1 MRNDEVAAVL
11 NEIADLL
18 EMSDPSDRFR
28 PIAYRRAARAIES
41 LPEDVEDLAKRGTLE
56 NIPGVGKAIAG
67 KIKQYLAEGQVD
79 ALETLRQEFPPGLV
93 EIMRVRDI
101 GPRTARRLYFELKIT
116 SLDGLRKAAEAGQL
130 RKLKGF
136 GEKTEQNILR
146 GIQVSEQTK
155 GRQLLGVALPI
166 AERII
171 AHLRTNAPVEDMTY
185 AGSLRRMKETIGDI
199 DLLATTRD
207 PAAVTAA
214 FTSMPGVREVVAAGE
229 TKSAVVIAEG
239 LQVDLRVLEPSRWGA
254 GLQYFTGSKDHNVK
268 LRGMAQKKGFKLNE
282 YGLFR
287 EDRSDELVAAAT
299 EEEVYGALGLPYIEP
314 ELREDA
320 GEIEAAIADA
330 LPGLITLAD
339 IRGDLHAHTNLTDG
353 VNTLEE
359 MASAARAK
367 GYAYLGIS
375 DHSPYVRVANG
386 LSVEN
391 ARIHIEEIRA
401 FGRRSPDLRLLAGT
415 ECDILPDGSMD
426 YPDDLLAEFDY
437 VIASVHSNFKMPED
451 EMTRRVIRAMEN
463 EHVDIIAHPTSRK
476 IGQREPIALDM
487 ERFLEAA
494 VDTRTVLEVNAYPD
508 RTDLSSAH
516 ARLAKEH
523 GARLIVDTDSHATEQ
538 LDYMRL
544 GVGTARRGWIEKGD
558 VVNTMSYE
566 DILSFLR

>member
-171 AHLRTNAPVEDMTY
+171 AHLQTNAPVEDMTY

-214 FTSMPGVREVVAAGE
+214 FTSMPGVREVVAAGD

-239 LQVDLRVLEPSRWGA
+239 LQVDIRVLEPSRWGA

-287 EDRSDELVAAAT
+287 EDGSDELVAAAT
-299 EEEVYGALGLPYIEP
+299 EEEVYGAVGLPYIEP

-320 GEIEAAIADA
+320 GEIEAAIANA
-330 LPGLITLAD
+330 LPSLLTLAD

-367 GYAYLGIS
+367 GYSYLGIS

-437 VIASVHSNFKMPED
+437 VIASVHSNFKMAED

-494 VDTRTVLEVNAYPD
+494 VDTRTVLEINAYPD

-538 LDYMRL
+538 LDYMRF

>member
-171 AHLRTNAPVEDMTY
+171 AHLQTNAPVEDMTY

-207 PAAVTAA
+207 PAAVMAA
-214 FTSMPGVREVVAAGE
+214 FTSMPGVREVVAAGD

-239 LQVDLRVLEPSRWGA
+239 LQVDIRVLEPSRWGA

-287 EDRSDELVAAAT
+287 EDGSDELVAAAT
-299 EEEVYGALGLPYIEP
+299 EEEVYGAVGLPYIEP

-320 GEIEAAIADA
+320 GEIEAAIANA
-330 LPGLITLAD
+330 LPSLLTLAD
-339 IRGDLHAHTNLTDG
+339 NRGDLHAHTNLTDG

-367 GYAYLGIS
+367 GYSYLGIS

-437 VIASVHSNFKMPED
+437 VIASVHSNFKMAED

-494 VDTRTVLEVNAYPD
+494 VDTRTVLEINAYPD

-538 LDYMRL
+538 LDYMRF

>member
-1 MRNDEVAAVL
+1 VRNDEVAGVL

-41 LPEDVEDLAKRGTLE
+41 LPEDVGDLANKGGLE
-56 NIPGVGKAIAG
+56 SIPGVGKAIAG
-67 KIKQYLAEGQVD
+67 KIKQYLSEGKVD

-101 GPRTARRLYFELKIT
+101 GPKTARRLYFELKIT
-116 SLDGLRKAAEAGQL
+116 SLDELRKAAEAGRL

-146 GIQVSEQTK
+146 GIEVSEQAK

-166 AERII
+166 AERIL
-171 AHLRTNAPVEDMTY
+171 AHLRANAPVENVTY

-207 PAAVTAA
+207 PAAVTKA
-214 FTSMPGVREVVAAGE
+214 FTSMPGVREVVAAGD

-254 GLQYFTGSKDHNVK
+254 GLQYFTGNKDHNVK

-287 EDRSDELVAAAT
+287 EDLSEELVAAAT
-299 EEEVYGALGLPYIEP
+299 EEDVYGSLGLPYIEP

-320 GEIEAAIADA
+320 GEIEAALADA
-330 LPGLITLAD
+330 LPDLVTLED

-359 MASAARAK
+359 MAAAARAK

-391 ARIHIEEIRA
+391 ARIHIREIRT
-401 FGRRSPDLRLLAGT
+401 FSERSLDLKLLAGT
-415 ECDILPDGSMD
+415 ECDILPDGSLD

-437 VIASVHSNFKMPED
+437 VIASIHSNFKMSQE
-451 EMTRRVIRAMEN
+451 EMTRRVVRAMANEN
-463 EHVDIIAHPTSRK
+463 VDIIAHPTSRK

-494 VDTRTVLEVNAYPD
+494 VETRTVLEINAYPD

-516 ARLAKEH
+516 ARLAKER
-523 GARLIVDTDSHATEQ
+523 GATLIVDTDSHSTEQ

-544 GVGTARRGWIEKGD
+544 GVGTARRGWVEKAD
-558 VVNTMSYE
+558 LVNTMSFE
-566 DILSFLR
+566 DILSFFR

>member
-1 MRNDEVAAVL
+1 M
-11 NEIADLL
+11 
-18 EMSDPSDRFR
+18 
-28 PIAYRRAARAIES
+28 
-41 LPEDVEDLAKRGTLE
+41 
-56 NIPGVGKAIAG
+56 
-67 KIKQYLAEGQVD
+67 
-79 ALETLRQEFPPGLV
+79 
-93 EIMRVRDI
+93 
-101 GPRTARRLYFELKIT
+101 
-116 SLDGLRKAAEAGQL
+116 
-130 RKLKGF
+130 
-136 GEKTEQNILR
+136 
-146 GIQVSEQTK
+146 
-155 GRQLLGVALPI
+155 
-166 AERII
+166 
-171 AHLRTNAPVEDMTY
+171 
-185 AGSLRRMKETIGDI
+185 
-199 DLLATTRD
+199 
-207 PAAVTAA
+207 
-214 FTSMPGVREVVAAGE
+214 
-229 TKSAVVIAEG
+229 
-239 LQVDLRVLEPSRWGA
+239 
-254 GLQYFTGSKDHNVK
+254 
-268 LRGMAQKKGFKLNE
+268 
-282 YGLFR
+282 
-287 EDRSDELVAAAT
+287 
-299 EEEVYGALGLPYIEP
+299 
-314 ELREDA
+314 
-320 GEIEAAIADA
+320 
-330 LPGLITLAD
+330 
-339 IRGDLHAHTNLTDG
+339 
-353 VNTLEE
+353 
-359 MASAARAK
+359 
-367 GYAYLGIS
+367 GIS